1 MGICDLLEFEEYSL
15 RSFMAFKISTEKLDA
30 ILMAQPLYVL
40 WILNHVA
47 FNILS
52 FFCMFSILIILE
64 GRIIVSGPV
73 YLVFSILL
81 IP

>member
-1 MGICDLLEFEEYSL
+1 
-15 RSFMAFKISTEKLDA
+15 MAFKISTEKLDA
-30 ILMAQPLYVL
+30 ILVAQPLYVL
-40 WILNHVA
+40 WTLNPVA

-52 FFCMFSILIILE
+52 FSCMFSILIILE